1 MLGVDQMDKNKS
13 LKIALIITNLFFLI
27 LIALAIALPMLVTWY
42 VEYKGK
48 SASLPTTIL
57 VTCYPCVPFT
67 GASLIFLKRLINN
80 SRKNETFSPSSI
92 RCLKNISACFFIIA
106 VITLVAGRYYM
117 PFYIVGATFAFLSL
131 VIFSLKAI
139 FMNVASEIEDATVS
153 DDTATDTKTDEN
165 PM

>member
-1 MLGVDQMDKNKS
+1 MDKNKS
-13 LKIALIITNLFFLI
+13 LKTALIITYIFFFI
-27 LIALAIALPMLVTWY
+27 LIALAIALPVLVTWY
-42 VEYKGK
+42 VEFKGR

-67 GASLIFLKRLINN
+67 GASLIFLKNLIKNAQ
-80 SRKNETFSPSSI
+80 KNETFSQGSI

-139 FMNVASEIEDATVS
+139 FMNVAESGEIAE
-153 DDTATDTKTDEN
+153 DEN
-165 PM
+165 TNTEEKQT